1 MCNAISN
8 VRCENRSEM
17 QPVVMKS
24 ATLMIAKS
32 SKGYQEK
39 KLRGERERKCGRSFP
54 INADKEIRRKE
65 RGGKKENWRL
75 FVQQQSRSR
84 SSK

>member
-1 MCNAISN
+1 
-8 VRCENRSEM
+8 M
-17 QPVVMKS
+17 QSVVMKS

-65 RGGKKENWRL
+65 RGG
-75 FVQQQSRSR
+75 
-84 SSK
+84 